1 MMLTVSLEL
10 NFFYTNFTFRRTKS
24 GHTDNR
30 PAKRGELVR
39 ADGMF
44 RIMQTP
50 CSTCGIRTKARCS
63 ADGSIIINIIWLP
76 KYILHMHM
84 LHFKRMFKDKTITT

>member
-1 MMLTVSLEL
+1 MVLTLSLEV
-10 NFFYTNFTFRRTKS
+10 NFFTQISCFEELNQVTLITALPS
-24 GHTDNR
+24 
-30 PAKRGELVR
+30 GELVR

-44 RIMQTP
+44 YIAQTP
-50 CSTCGIRTKARCS
+50 CCSWGIRTKARCS